1 MKSEKPLN
9 LPSASQSKL
18 TGPRT
23 RGANGVSPT
32 IEGSKAGALISKDR
46 SWMSQFKEKTNLLSA
61 VFVLFSPSTD
71 CMIPTCIGESHLLCW
86 ISIQM
91 FIFSGDTLT
100 DSTTNHVL
108 PAIWTSL
115 SPVKLRHEVNHHI
128 LSTNFPVS
136 LLLAV
141 HGTVYENW
149 LTQHKQLKYA
159 EINWPW
165 GYPSLSQGL
174 LLAQAPSK
182 ALHGALSMG

>member
-1 MKSEKPLN
+1 
-9 LPSASQSKL
+9 
-18 TGPRT
+18 
-23 RGANGVSPT
+23 
-32 IEGSKAGALISKDR
+32 
-46 SWMSQFKEKTNLLSA
+46 MSQFKDRTNLLSA

-71 CMIPTCIGESHLLCW
+71 CMIPTCIGESHFLCW

-100 DSTTNHVL
+100 DATTNHVL

-136 LLLAV
+136 LLAV

-149 LTQHKQLKYA
+149 LTQHKQSKYA

-165 GYPSLSQGL
+165 GYPSLSQDL

-182 ALHGALSMG
+182 ALHGALPMGWHELVFL